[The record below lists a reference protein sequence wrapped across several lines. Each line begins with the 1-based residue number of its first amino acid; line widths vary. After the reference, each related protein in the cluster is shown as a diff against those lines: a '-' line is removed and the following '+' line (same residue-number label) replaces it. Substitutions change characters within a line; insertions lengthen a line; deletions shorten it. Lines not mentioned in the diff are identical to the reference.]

1 MRTLGSKSIGGS
13 RGGGWGWGQI
23 EGPQEPGKKDKM
35 VHSTYCWKI
44 GICIKKV
51 RTNVGIGSV
60 LAVDIFFY

>member
-35 VHSTYCWKI
+35 GHSTYC
-44 GICIKKV
+44 
-51 RTNVGIGSV
+51 
-60 LAVDIFFY
+60 